1 MSTFALRE
9 LTIYKE
15 SGSKL
20 KVLKPQTFIFSNPK
34 YDNFF
39 YEGVVIQAI
48 VGKNGSGKS
57 SLLDMLFRMLNNLAA
72 LMFRCYKR
80 PASERMYFIKDV
92 VADLKYTLDGKDG
105 LLQCTKNSVKLTIDE
120 ESFEWSLESSECV
133 HKISGKIVQEKTGFP
148 IDVKAASYFF
158 YTIATNYSVQAYITN
173 DYLSD
178 QLFDWDETK
187 KDWVK
192 TNGVTSWIDRVFHK
206 NDGYMSPI
214 VLNPYRNEGTIDMV
228 KEEGLTTNRL
238 CAILWET
245 RSLADEEEMIEGYR
259 LCYIEYKYDNS
270 TLINKFDEKHLKKLP
285 EVPFPSKFNYCCRQD
300 NSIAKSIL
308 DTYGV
313 SVDEKMSLV
322 ETSLRIYLA
331 YKTLRIAEKYPS
343 YSHFKQIGDHN
354 LVFQSLV
361 EKSYHDLVKN
371 LVQQIQNDNSHI
383 TLKIRQTLS
392 LINLMSKPGNKELF
406 ENQFTYSDYIRILDL
421 PEKVDTVEERNELLP
436 PPIFKPMIY
445 LIKNEDFNQLKVNY
459 LYEVDKFTK
468 ECRKNAIKLNDLSS
482 GERQFIYMASTL
494 VYHTL
499 NLKSIPETERIKYNH
514 ILMVLDEIEICFH
527 PEYQRTFVSKLLALF
542 KRMNM
547 TSINVLIVTHS
558 PFILSDITQ
567 GNIMYL
573 EDGHQLTKD
582 EIDGRGMRNP
592 FCANINDIL
601 HQSFFLDKGFV
612 GEFAKQKVISLA
624 DYLSENKNEGD
635 WDEVKA
641 KAFIDEVSEPL
652 VRERLFNM
660 YIKRFGVD
668 IQRKIALY
676 QAEIERLQQEER

>member
-1 MSTFALRE
+1 MGTFALRK
-9 LTIYKE
+9 LVIYKE

-20 KVLKPQTFIFSNPK
+20 KVLEPGEYLFSIPK
-34 YDNFF
+34 YDSFF
-39 YEGVVIQAI
+39 HEGVVIQAI

-57 SLLDMLFRMLNNLAA
+57 SLLDMLFRMSNNLAA
-72 LMFRCYKR
+72 LMFHGYER
-80 PASERMYFIKDV
+80 PAAEQVYFIKDV
-92 VADLKYTLDGKDG
+92 VADLYYSIDGKEG
-105 LLQCTKNSVKLTIDE
+105 ILQCREKNVKLIINN
-120 ESFEWSLESSECV
+120 ESFEWSLDLCECSHMV
-133 HKISGKIVQEKTGFP
+133 DNQVVQKETRFQKEVNAT
-148 IDVKAASYFF
+148 SYFF
-158 YTIATNYSVQAYITN
+158 YTIATNYSLQAYITN
-173 DYLSD
+173 DYSSD
-178 QLFDWDETK
+178 RLLAWDEK
-187 KDWVK
+187 KRQWANTYDA
-192 TNGVTSWIDRVFHK
+192 TSWIDGVFHK
-206 NDGYMSPI
+206 NDGYMCPI
-214 VLNPYRNEGTIDMV
+214 VLNPYRDKGTIDMV
-228 KEEGLTTNRL
+228 KEERLTINRL

-245 RSLADEEEMIEGYR
+245 RFQADEEQMIEGYR
-259 LCYIEYKYDNS
+259 LFDIKY
-270 TLINKFDEKHLKKLP
+270 KFDDFTLNKKFEEKYLKVLP
-285 EVPFPSKFNYCCRQD
+285 EGPFTSKFCYCYSQE

-308 DTYGV
+308 DAYGV
-313 SVDEKMSLV
+313 SVDSKMGLV
-322 ETSLRIYLA
+322 ETTLRIYLA

-343 YSHFKQIGDHN
+343 FSRFKAIGDIN
-354 LVFQSLV
+354 LVFQSSA
-361 EKSYHDLVKN
+361 EKYNHELIKN
-371 LVQQIQNDNSHI
+371 LVLQIQNDNSHI

-392 LINLMSKPGNKELF
+392 LINEISKPANKELF
-406 ENQFTYSDYIRILDL
+406 EKGFTYSDYIRILGH
-421 PEKVDTVEERNELLP
+421 PKKVDTVEARNELLP
-436 PPIFKPMIY
+436 PPIFKAMVY
-445 LIKNEDFNQLKVNY
+445 LIKNENFNHLKAQSMSEEEFN
-459 LYEVDKFTK
+459 K
-468 ECRKNAIKLNDLSS
+468 ECWGNAIELNDLSS
-482 GERQFIYMASTL
+482 GERQLIYMASTL
-494 VYHTL
+494 VYHAL
-499 NLKSIPETERIKYNH
+499 NLKSIPEIERIKYKH
-514 ILMVLDEIEICFH
+514 TLMVLDEIEICFH

-542 KRMNM
+542 KRMNL

-668 IQRKIALY
+668 RQRKIALY